1 MLIFAPKLKKK
12 EMTRKQLLVLFC
24 LWAGVLA
31 CNKAPEP
38 EPQEHPF
45 TETELV
51 KAHLE
56 ESLAP
61 FFEILDIDST
71 AVKDPR
77 KFIRDN
83 SSVKLDLFDRG
94 AVVYRLERN
103 RVTAMEARFYLLYGK
118 VDTRLYGGVSIKGT
132 ISPVWSLSWDD
143 WEAAS
148 DIKVYDQGTAVARLG
163 YESGLSSP
171 VFRFPDGT
179 SYALNSYLLSE
190 SLIDYIIENV
200 LSTE

>member
-1 MLIFAPKLKKK
+1 VFACSKVP
-12 EMTRKQLLVLFC
+12 
-24 LWAGVLA
+24 A
-31 CNKAPEP
+31 P

-51 KAHLE
+51 KKHLE
-56 ESLAP
+56 ESMAP
-61 FFEILDIDST
+61 FFTILDIDST

-94 AVVYRLERN
+94 AVVYRLKRN

-163 YESGLSSP
+163 YEPGLSTL
-171 VFRFPDGT
+171 VFRFSDGT
-179 SYALNSYLLSE
+179 SYALKSYLLSD